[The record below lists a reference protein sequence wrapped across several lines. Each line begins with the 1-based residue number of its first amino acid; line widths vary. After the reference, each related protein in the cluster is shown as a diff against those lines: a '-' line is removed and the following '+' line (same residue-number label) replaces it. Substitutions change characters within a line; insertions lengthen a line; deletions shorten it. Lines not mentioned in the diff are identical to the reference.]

1 MIEEVRKLR
10 NHQPFSP
17 YTIVLTD
24 GRRVRITDQYHV
36 AFGRTIIV
44 LYNEPQDAILHV
56 YDSDIQSVSTEEVT
70 TQASRQA

>member
-36 AFGRTIIV
+36 GFGGKLMT
-44 LYNEPQDAILHV
+44 V
-56 YDSDIQSVSTEEVT
+56 YDESTDDFLRLYD
-70 TQASRQA
+70 ASISGVVADELQDHRS